1 MNIFFDRLYRAAKL
15 DVTLYDE
22 VAADTK
28 TMFQAMMAVFI
39 YSAASA
45 YGNFG
50 RAGTAGINFGMIT
63 TLFGWYVWAFST
75 YFIGVRLLP
84 EAQTGGDR
92 KTVLRAMGF
101 ATSPGLIR
109 LLALIPNTGII
120 VFFAASVWM
129 IVAAVVAIKRVLN
142 FESTPRAAAA
152 CIIGWVISFIFQ
164 ILVYIALLMVFGIPE
179 TSFMQKPG

>member
-1 MNIFFDRLYRAAKL
+1 MTLFLDRLFRAAKL

-28 TMFQAMMAVFI
+28 TMFQAMMAVFV

-50 RAGTAGINFGMIT
+50 RAGVSGINFGMIT

-75 YFIGVRLLP
+75 YFIAVRLLP
-84 EAQTGGDR
+84 EAQTAGDR
-92 KTVLRAMGF
+92 KSVLRAMGF
-101 ATSPGLIR
+101 AAAPGVIR
-109 LLALIPNTGII
+109 LLAIIPDSGSV
-120 VFFAASVWM
+120 VFAVASIWM
-129 IVAAVVAIKRVLN
+129 IVAAVVAIKQVLK
-142 FESTPRAAAA
+142 FESTSRPAIA

-164 ILVYIALLMVFGIPE
+164 ILVYIALLMVFGVPQNP
-179 TSFMQKPG
+179 F

>member
-1 MNIFFDRLYRAAKL
+1 MRFLDRLFRAAKL

-28 TMFQAMMAVFI
+28 TMFQAMMAVFV

-50 RAGTAGINFGMIT
+50 RAGVAGINFGMIT
-63 TLFGWYVWAFST
+63 TFFGWYVWAFST

-92 KTVLRAMGF
+92 KSVLRVMGF
-101 ATSPGLIR
+101 ATAPGLIR
-109 LLALIPNTGII
+109 LLALIPETGGVVFI
-120 VFFAASVWM
+120 VASIWM
-129 IVAAVVAIKRVLN
+129 IVAAVVAIKRVLK
-142 FESTPRAAAA
+142 FESTSRAAAA
-152 CIIGWVISFIFQ
+152 CIIGWIISAIFQ
-164 ILVYIALLMVFGIPE
+164 GLVYIALLMVFGIPE
-179 TSFMQKPG
+179 TPF

>member
-1 MNIFFDRLYRAAKL
+1 MRFLDRLFRAAKL

-28 TMFQAMMAVFI
+28 TMFQAMMAVFV

-50 RAGTAGINFGMIT
+50 RAGVAGINFGMIT
-63 TLFGWYVWAFST
+63 TFFGWYVWAFST

-92 KTVLRAMGF
+92 KSVLRVMGF
-101 ATSPGLIR
+101 ATAPGLIR
-109 LLALIPNTGII
+109 LLALIPETGGVVFI
-120 VFFAASVWM
+120 VASIWM

-152 CIIGWVISFIFQ
+152 CIIGWIISAIFQ
-164 ILVYIALLMVFGIPE
+164 GLVYIALLMVFGIPE
-179 TSFMQKPG
+179 TPF